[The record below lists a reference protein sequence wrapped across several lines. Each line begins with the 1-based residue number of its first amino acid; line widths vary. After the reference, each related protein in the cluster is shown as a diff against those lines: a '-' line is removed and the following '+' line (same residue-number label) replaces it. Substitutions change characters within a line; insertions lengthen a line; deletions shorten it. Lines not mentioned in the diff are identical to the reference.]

1 MAFNRK
7 VIRLTLTL
15 NGKGESFT
23 SDNQNKLEAVGL
35 RISAE
40 VNFGNGMPAP
50 SARLRIYG
58 LPAETMNKLIRQ
70 KYRDAKK
77 LRDDIMVEAGDQGED
92 LMMVFKGGIVE
103 AYPDYSE
110 APNVSLIIEAQT
122 AVLEAMTPSDAE
134 SYEGTH
140 DVINIMGNV
149 CKRIG
154 YTLEDN
160 GVKQPLENVYLCN
173 TDISKIKWLAE
184 AANLDLYVES
194 GNIAVTR
201 KGEPRKLKIPVISP
215 DSGMI
220 GYPVPTSVGVQ
231 FKCFYDPIV
240 RFGGIVRVKDSI
252 IERCN
257 GDWITYGVRVT
268 LETETE
274 GGRWFMDVAAY
285 PRGQNEKAIK
295 R

>member
-15 NGKGESFT
+15 NGKDESFT

-40 VNFGNGMPAP
+40 INFGNGMPAP
-50 SARLRIYG
+50 SARLRVYG

-103 AYPDYSE
+103 AYPDYGE

-140 DVINIMGNV
+140 DVINIMGSV

-285 PRGQNEKAIK
+285 PRGQDEIAVK

>member
-15 NGKGESFT
+15 NGKDESFT
-23 SDNQNKLEAVGL
+23 SDSQNKLEAVGL

-40 VNFGNGMPAP
+40 INFGNGMPAP

-103 AYPDYSE
+103 AYPDYAE

-252 IERCN
+252 VERCN

-274 GGRWFMDVAAY
+274 GGRWFMDVSAY
-285 PRGQNEKAIK
+285 PRGQNEIAVK

>member
-15 NGKGESFT
+15 NGKDESFT

-40 VNFGNGMPAP
+40 INFGNGMPAP

-77 LRDDIMVEAGDQGED
+77 LRDNIMVEAGDQGED
-92 LMMVFKGGIVE
+92 LVMVFKGGIVE
-103 AYPDYSE
+103 AYPDYAE

-231 FKCFYDPIV
+231 FKCFFDPII

-274 GGRWFMDVAAY
+274 SGRWFMDVAAY
-285 PRGQNEKAIK
+285 PRWQDEKAIK

>member
-15 NGKGESFT
+15 NGKDESFT

-103 AYPDYSE
+103 AYPDYAE

-160 GVKQPLENVYLCN
+160 GVKQLLENVYLCN

-274 GGRWFMDVAAY
+274 GGRWFMDVSAY
-285 PRGQNEKAIK
+285 PRGQDEIAVK

>member
-15 NGKGESFT
+15 NGKDESFT
-23 SDNQNKLEAVGL
+23 SDSQNKLEAVGL

-40 VNFGNGMPAP
+40 INFGNGMPAP

-103 AYPDYSE
+103 AYPDYAE
-110 APNVSLIIEAQT
+110 APNASLIIEAQT

-149 CKRIG
+149 CRRIG

-160 GVKQPLENVYLCN
+160 GVKQSLENVYLCN

-240 RFGGIVRVKDSI
+240 RFGGVVRIKDSI
-252 IERCN
+252 IDRCN
-257 GDWITYGVRVT
+257 GDWITYGVRVN

-274 GGRWFMDVAAY
+274 GGRWFMDVSAY
-285 PRGQNEKAIK
+285 PRGQDEKAIK